1 MKMNTQEEDNKMMS
15 KNSYTKFV
23 LMLTASFIAMY
34 ITMYLNT
41 YEIDHVYFSL
51 TRFYMSCLGIAAMAI
66 IMFVAMRNMYQNK
79 KKNIAIVV
87 ISIALFVSALGLARA
102 QAPIVGDVLWMKAMI
117 PHHSIAILT
126 SERAA
131 IKDPEVK
138 KLAEGII
145 EAQRKEIAEMKA
157 MIERLQD
164 NQ

>member
-1 MKMNTQEEDNKMMS
+1 MEHSNQHQS
-15 KNSYTKFV
+15 KGNYTKFI
-23 LMLTASFIAMY
+23 LMLAASFIAMY

-79 KKNIAIVV
+79 KKNIAIVLG
-87 ISIALFVSALGLARA
+87 SIILFSGALGLVRI
-102 QAPIVGDVLWMKAMI
+102 QAPIIGDVLWMKAMI

-126 SERAA
+126 SKRAD

-138 KLAEGII
+138 KLAEDII
-145 EAQRKEIAEMKA
+145 KAQEKEITEMKM
-157 MIERLQD
+157 MIKQLE
-164 NQ
+164 NNK